1 MPIAF
6 FGYKSVS
13 LAYPNCRSGYKL
25 SVCFCIII
33 ITVKLIK
40 TIGHLYSVYR
50 EVKISVLAYY
60 FPYSMLKI
68 GYEHS
73 TLCIEIMHAAFDT
86 VLIVTDPHV
95 SILVHLAAGCI
106 KDIVIIAYLRET
118 FRSGIVSKV
127 ISIPV
132 NICESITHNI
142 SVFITPIL
150 ARFQSATFA
159 CCRLINITAL
169 VHIDFT
175 PRCRVYYTIIN
186 FNCSVEYFSVL
197 ITIVK
202 LTTIINKSA
211 AKSGKKARCFVK
223 MIPCNV
229 FNVVRNSMR
238 IAISNISVNIKPVC
252 TFLKRYKSAE
262 PRFTCHKIFC
272 TIFICTESAANKLTF
287 IIKRISKSFYFAN
300 TGIHSIV
307 RCIKIIEIGL
317 TAIIGNR
324 LPSGNKNTKP
334 CIIRIFTILKQPRQ
348 LSFASSGFAKVVPIF
363 ALFTNGITWELINS
377 GKCLAALII
386 EPRTIFL
393 HPAIFGVLFDTEGIG
408 KVCNS
413 IKEMRAIVI
422 GVIFSVVIRI
432 KTIFLLVFFLLCKR
446 HQNMEMC
453 INVIAKLAAHGEFDF
468 AIIIPCRVFV
478 RNNLYSAEYTKRV
491 CVSWVYRF
499 ALCNKVADN
508 CKLIVLNFCRS
519 KGEIFVCKA
528 KIRLVNGK
536 ALRNCRCNGNRCK
549 RAYSLRKLKQKVPRS
564 TSLLIAARK
573 HVKKCRQLLRYRH
586 FGHINRKSII
596 YFAGRCHISEIICI
610 VIALICG
617 TQHFALPRKQAA
629 AAACIVK
636 VEACFV
642 VIVKI
647 CCNLSRGIERP
658 IYCRSLRLNCS
669 FFI

>member
-1 MPIAF
+1 MPITL

-25 SVCFCIII
+25 SVCFRVIILTI
-33 ITVKLIK
+33 KLIK
-40 TIGHLYSVYR
+40 TIGHLYSVYCK
-50 EVKISVLAYY
+50 VKISVLVYY
-60 FPYSMLKI
+60 FLYPMLKI

-159 CCRLINITAL
+159 CCRLINIAAL

-252 TFLKRYKSAE
+252 TFLKCYKSTE
-262 PRFTCHKIFC
+262 PRFTCNKILC
-272 TIFICTESAANKLTF
+272 TIFICTESATNKLAF
-287 IIKRISKSFYFAN
+287 IVKCISKPSYFAN
-300 TGIHSIV
+300 TCIHSIV
-307 RCIKIIEIGL
+307 CRIEVIEIGF
-317 TAIIGNR
+317 TVIISNG
-324 LPSGNKNTKP
+324 LPSGNQNAKS
-334 CIIRIFTILKQPRQ
+334 CIIRIFSIIKQPR
-348 LSFASSGFAKVVPIF
+348 
-363 ALFTNGITWELINS
+363 
-377 GKCLAALII
+377 
-386 EPRTIFL
+386 
-393 HPAIFGVLFDTEGIG
+393 
-408 KVCNS
+408 
-413 IKEMRAIVI
+413 
-422 GVIFSVVIRI
+422 
-432 KTIFLLVFFLLCKR
+432 
-446 HQNMEMC
+446 
-453 INVIAKLAAHGEFDF
+453 
-468 AIIIPCRVFV
+468 
-478 RNNLYSAEYTKRV
+478 
-491 CVSWVYRF
+491 
-499 ALCNKVADN
+499 
-508 CKLIVLNFCRS
+508 
-519 KGEIFVCKA
+519 
-528 KIRLVNGK
+528 
-536 ALRNCRCNGNRCK
+536 
-549 RAYSLRKLKQKVPRS
+549 
-564 TSLLIAARK
+564 
-573 HVKKCRQLLRYRH
+573 
-586 FGHINRKSII
+586 
-596 YFAGRCHISEIICI
+596 
-610 VIALICG
+610 
-617 TQHFALPRKQAA
+617 
-629 AAACIVK
+629 
-636 VEACFV
+636 
-642 VIVKI
+642 
-647 CCNLSRGIERP
+647 
-658 IYCRSLRLNCS
+658 
-669 FFI
+669 